1 MGPPP
6 QLNKNNNGM
15 DMEMGMDLN
24 LVPAE
29 ALEEEMAL
37 QAQLLQNLHDLNL
50 ELMELQN
57 QDVDP
62 EPNAMFDLNIER

>member
-6 QLNKNNNGM
+6 QLSNNNNGM

-37 QAQLLQNLHDLNL
+37 QAQLL
-50 ELMELQN
+50 
-57 QDVDP
+57 
-62 EPNAMFDLNIER
+62 